1 MPAHPWP
8 ASGALSRLGY
18 EGAADGDGPVVVAV
32 RDLAADAVVASYASE
47 GATVA
52 ASAARSRAAA
62 DVVRQAVTAK
72 ATAWQRLRRAADPSG
87 LWQAWLA
94 TARRAGGEQGS
105 GADGAGRAA

>member
-1 MPAHPWP
+1 M
-8 ASGALSRLGY
+8 
-18 EGAADGDGPVVVAV
+18 
-32 RDLAADAVVASYASE
+32 RDLAADAVVASYAPE

-52 ASAARSRAAA
+52 ESAARSRAAA